1 MRNISIKVK
10 QILQNLHTANAFPLK
25 LQWKHQKAVHMN
37 CFVDSLTQSHATG
50 LCDVFLD
57 IGIIGHTACLLS
69 TV

>member
-1 MRNISIKVK
+1 
-10 QILQNLHTANAFPLK
+10 
-25 LQWKHQKAVHMN
+25 MN